1 MSIRNAQYVLPRYVV
16 DNQVKP
22 SVIEFTIL
30 GSPQSKANS
39 RRLVTN
45 RRSGRPMFIRS
56 APALSYA
63 KAFQQQCPKLRTLIE
78 GDLSFTAHIFYRSRR
93 SDLDESL
100 LMDLCQGYIYKND
113 RQIKQKHIYHG
124 LDWDTPRAFIK
135 VEALRINAK

>member
-1 MSIRNAQYVLPRYVV
+1 MN
-16 DNQVKP
+16 P
-22 SVIEFTIL
+22 SFVEFVIL

-63 KAFQQQCPKLRTLIE
+63 KAFNLQVPKLKTPME
-78 GDLSFTAHIFYRSRR
+78 DDLCFTAHIYYRTRR

-100 LMDLCQGYIYKND
+100 LMDLCQGPIYLND
-113 RQIKQKHIYHG
+113 RQIKIKHIHG
-124 LDWDTPRAFIK
+124 YVDAENPRSVIR
-135 VEALRINAK
+135 VEKIA